1 MGGHRSGAT
10 FNGPVMPFSLSRAV
24 ILAPV
29 ILVTTSLLD
38 GRSTA
43 SGQVPPGYAPA
54 ATASSGTMSRRPASS
69 VAERNAQPI
78 DWSGSGDASRASRQ
92 AAIDAIPFNRLTPAA
107 QQRITA
113 ITSRPTL
120 YRHLPQQSIQCD
132 PELFLFVVRH
142 PEVLVGIWELMEIT
156 EVKTQRVGDYQ
167 LRAID
172 GSGTDCT
179 VDLVYGDST
188 THVYVADGFYDGK
201 LTPNAVHGKG
211 VFLLRCKHGV
221 DASGNPVVEGT
232 LDCFVQVDHLAADL
246 IVRTFGPLIGRTAE
260 NNFAETARFID
271 QLGLTSRNNPE
282 GMEELAM
289 RLPQVSEGVR
299 TQFAGVVR
307 QTAARHHLRAST
319 RRTEISRAS
328 LPASSAA
335 ISPAPATR

>member
-10 FNGPVMPFSLSRAV
+10 FNGPVMPSSLSRAA

-29 ILVTTSLLD
+29 ILITTSLLD
-38 GRSTA
+38 GRPTA
-43 SGQVPPGYAPA
+43 SAQAPPGYTPPGSSAVLGDQSGRA
-54 ATASSGTMSRRPASS
+54 SATSG
-69 VAERNAQPI
+69 AERNLQPS
-78 DWSGSGDASRASRQ
+78 DWSGGGDASRASRQ
-92 AAIDAIPFNRLTPAA
+92 AALNAIPFSRLTPAA

-120 YRHLPQQSIQCD
+120 YRHLSQQSIQCD

-156 EVKTQRVGDYQ
+156 EVKTQRIGDYQ

-188 THVYVADGFYDGK
+188 THVYVADGLYDGK

-211 VFLLRCKHGV
+211 VFLLRCQHGV
-221 DASGNPVVEGT
+221 DAQGNPVVSGT

-246 IVRTFGPLIGRTAE
+246 LVRTFGPLIGRTAE
-260 NNFAETARFID
+260 NNFSETARFID
-271 QLGLTSRNNPE
+271 QLGLSSRNNPT

-299 TQFAGVVR
+299 TQFAGGVR
-307 QTAARHHLRAST
+307 QTAARHLVRAAN
-319 RRTEISRAS
+319 RRAEVSRVS
-328 LPASSAA
+328 LPA
-335 ISPAPATR
+335 ATAEPFR

>member
-1 MGGHRSGAT
+1 
-10 FNGPVMPFSLSRAV
+10 MPSSLSRAV
-24 ILAPV
+24 ILGPV
-29 ILVTTSLLD
+29 ILITSSLLD
-38 GRSTA
+38 GSQTTVA
-43 SGQVPPGYAPA
+43 QAPPGYSQPGSAAALAGDARRAPA
-54 ATASSGTMSRRPASS
+54 TVTAAMGKTA
-69 VAERNAQPI
+69 AERSPQPS
-78 DWSGSGDASRASRQ
+78 DWSGGGDASRSSRQ
-92 AAIDAIPFNRLTPAA
+92 DAINAIPLARLTPAA

-120 YRHLPQQSIQCD
+120 YRHLAQQSIQCD

-156 EVKTQRVGDYQ
+156 EVQTQRVGDYQ
-167 LRAID
+167 LRAVD

-211 VFLLRCKHGV
+211 VFLLRCQHGF
-221 DASGNPVVEGT
+221 DAVGNPVVEGT

-260 NNFAETARFID
+260 NNFSETARFID
-271 QLGLTSRNNPE
+271 QLGISSRNNPA

-289 RLPQVSEGVR
+289 RLPQVSEPVR
-299 TQFAGVVR
+299 TQFAAAVR
-307 QTAARHHLRAST
+307 QTAARHHVRAAS
-319 RRTEISRAS
+319 RRPEVSRVSMPVAV
-328 LPASSAA
+328 PASAGPSAA
-335 ISPAPATR
+335 R